1 LSELV
6 TEEDLAKGN
15 LYPPLGKIKECSL
28 KIAVKIAEYAYQNGK
43 RISHFKEVLFYIKN
57 FHFLGLAST
66 YPEPKDKVKFV
77 QSTMYDYNYDNYA
90 LPKTYPWPE
99 MTN

>member
-1 LSELV
+1 VPVPYRFFIKKFAFQTLSELV

-43 RISHFKEVLFYIKN
+43 HIPQFN
-57 FHFLGLAST
+57 LAL
-66 YPEPKDKVKFV
+66 V
-77 QSTMYDYNYDNYA
+77 
-90 LPKTYPWPE
+90 
-99 MTN
+99 

>member
-43 RISHFKEVLFYIKN
+43 YISKFN
-57 FHFLGLAST
+57 LAL
-66 YPEPKDKVKFV
+66 V
-77 QSTMYDYNYDNYA
+77 
-90 LPKTYPWPE
+90 
-99 MTN
+99 